1 MAVFGKVGKFL
12 EEVKVELKK
21 TSWPTR
27 RELIDATIVIIIATA
42 ILSIFIGIVDVILS
56 KIVSLVIK

>member
-1 MAVFGKVGKFL
+1 MFKKIGKFL

-27 RELIDATIVIIIATA
+27 QELIDATIVVIIAIA
-42 ILSIFIGIVDVILS
+42 ILSVYVGVVDVFLS